1 MKTAATR
8 SRVRGNRQ
16 HFGVEISLSLG
27 QFCQICQICQKSSN
41 LEQQM
46 KNLDSRETVLPRR

>member
-1 MKTAATR
+1 MKTATTR
-8 SRVRGNRQ
+8 SRVRGNRRN
-16 HFGVEISLSLG
+16 FGVEISLSLG
-27 QFCQICQICQKSSN
+27 QFYQICQKSSN